1 MKKLF
6 CAVLSCCLLLGA
18 FPVSAA
24 NGADTQMQRALTFV
38 KSKIDIPSELDK
50 FSYEKQDSET
60 YGGKTAWSFTWTD
73 ENRTASLDVETVA
86 DEQIMYYQYSDR
98 TDKDQNTIGKVTK
111 AQGEQNARAFL
122 ERVLPA
128 SISSAADMLLT
139 NADNISYEWRYTFV
153 HTVDSVPV
161 TDHVVYV
168 EVNKETGEVTW
179 YCGFYEN
186 GNVYPDHANGAVS
199 IEAARDIFANQIGIR
214 LVYRS
219 YYDAAQKTLQ
229 VFPAYILDTQGK
241 MVMADGSVR
250 QVSALRS
257 SATNGAMAEAGGV
270 STDLSSSAVDF
281 SPQELAQ
288 IQQSKHLLTKE
299 QAVQKVTSA
308 FADSKTATLKSA
320 TLTQDA
326 VTKGQYLWN
335 LNFTKEGQYLFAS
348 VDAASGEILSY
359 NIYGSEKNG
368 TPVSEE
374 NAKKALDSLLTSL
387 CGDKLAQC
395 RLQSA
400 APRTGTKAENTVC
413 TVQYVRQA
421 NGIDYENNT
430 ITATLNLST
439 GKVTSYRCTWY
450 PDAVFP
456 SVDKVKSEKDML
468 ALLFDKLTY
477 SKVYRDLDGAKYFG
491 YDFPEITNA
500 MFDPFSGERIGYN
513 GKPLN
518 AEEKPHYTDIDS
530 HWCCDMALTLLE
542 NDVYFPGGKLRAD
555 STVTQE
561 DFLRLLYQSQQ
572 FYAADDRDAFY
583 QNAVRRGIVTESD
596 IRPDG
601 TVSRA
606 EAARYI
612 IRIMGL
618 EKAATLDGI
627 YVSPFSDSVT
637 PNDLGYAAL
646 CYGFGIINGDANGNF
661 NADASV
667 TRAEAISMVYHAMLI

>member
-18 FPVSAA
+18 FPASAA
-24 NGADTQMQRALTFV
+24 NGTDTQMQRALTFA

-73 ENRTASLDVETVA
+73 ENHTASLDVETVE
-86 DEQIMYYQYSDR
+86 DEQIMYYQYSVR
-98 TDKDQNTIGKVTK
+98 TDKDQNAIGKITK

-128 SISSAADMLLT
+128 SISAADMFLT
-139 NADNISYEWRYTFV
+139 NAENISYEWRYTFV
-153 HTVDSVPV
+153 HTVDSIPV
-161 TDHVVYV
+161 TDHVVYA
-168 EVNKETGEVTW
+168 EVSKETGEVTW

-186 GNVYPDHANGAVS
+186 GNAYPGSENGAVG
-199 IEAARDIFANQIGIR
+199 IEAARDIFAKQIGIR

-219 YYDAAQKTLQ
+219 YYDAARKELR

-250 QVSALRS
+250 QISTLRS
-257 SATNGAMAEAGGV
+257 SATNNAMAESAGA
-270 STDLSSSAVDF
+270 TADLSSSALGF

-320 TLTQDA
+320 TLNQDSVTQE
-326 VTKGQYLWN
+326 QYLWN

-348 VDAASGEILSY
+348 VDAANGEILSY
-359 NIYGSEKNG
+359 NVYGNEKSG

-374 NAKKALDSLLTSL
+374 SAKQTLNKLLTSL
-387 CGDKLAQC
+387 YGDKLTQC

-400 APRTGTKAENTVC
+400 AVRTGTKSESTAY

-421 NGIDYENNT
+421 NMVDFENNT
-430 ITATLNLST
+430 ITATLDLST
-439 GKVTSYRCTWY
+439 GKVTACRCTWY
-450 PDAVFP
+450 PNAVFP
-456 SVDKVKSEKDML
+456 DIEKAKSAEDML
-468 ALLFDKLTY
+468 SLLFDKLTY
-477 SKVYRDLDGAKYFG
+477 SEVYRDIDGVKYFG

-513 GKPLN
+513 GKPLT
-518 AEEKPHYTDIDS
+518 ETEKPYYTDIDA
-530 HWCCDMALTLLE
+530 HWCSDMALTLLE
-542 NDVYFPGGKLRAD
+542 NDIYFPGGKLLAD

-572 FYAADDRDAFY
+572 LYAADDQDAFY
-583 QNAVRRGIVTESD
+583 QNAVRRGIVTEAEIHPS
-596 IRPDG
+596 G

-618 EKAATLDGI
+618 EKVALLDGI
-627 YVSPFSDSVT
+627 YTSPFSDSIA
-637 PNDLGYAAL
+637 PADLGYAAL
-646 CYGFGIINGDANGNF
+646 CYGFGIIGGDANGNF
-661 NADASV
+661 NGAASV
-667 TRAEAISMVYHAMLI
+667 TRAEAISMVYHAMLV